1 LICINNTKFQ
11 ITHPL
16 LQREKEPKLL
26 NISKPS
32 VDRVDIALSGAL
44 NADTMRLALDQLIQA
59 SESVTHG
66 KMLYKISD
74 FEMPTLGAMAV
85 ELYRMPKLISLI
97 GKFDKCAVLSDTSW
111 IRTAAEIEG
120 AVFRSLEIKSFRLA
134 DAKIAE
140 AWLDGR
146 EQEDGSAEEDE
157 NFPV

>member
-1 LICINNTKFQ
+1 
-11 ITHPL
+11 
-16 LQREKEPKLL
+16 
-26 NISKPS
+26 
-32 VDRVDIALSGAL
+32 
-44 NADTMRLALDQLIQA
+44 MRLALDQLIQA
-59 SESVTHG
+59 SERVTHG

-85 ELYRMPKLISLI
+85 ELYRMPKLFSLI

-146 EQEDGSAEEDE
+146 EQEDGSAEADE